1 MNVEAWLK
9 VATPIGAVVA
19 FSWGVFQYI
28 QNERNQAEVR
38 RMEATKPFLE
48 LQLQLYTTASTA
60 TATLATS
67 DDQTERAAALKRFL
81 ALYWGELA
89 LVEDR
94 RVEQAMV
101 AFGKGLKRNAD
112 REELQRLSLDL
123 AHAFRDSLAA
133 SWGVRQW
140 KTQAQ

>member
-1 MNVEAWLK
+1 
-9 VATPIGAVVA
+9 
-19 FSWGVFQYI
+19 
-28 QNERNQAEVR
+28 
-38 RMEATKPFLE
+38 MEATKPFLE